1 MAELFFDDERM
12 GIQDSLYNNQLQN
25 ESFSDLRYQDM
36 GGVHS
41 PLSFPT
47 YTGGLNYNIHQD
59 PDEDW
64 RANNAINYSPTYPQ
78 PFTPPN
84 MREISGEIGEYGRRP
99 GWGNEEMFY
108 EAPKKG
114 FQFPSI
120 LTALANKL
128 KREPN
133 PVLDAELAALDRNKG
148 YLDTGEFVQKWGD
161 KESIY
166 DFIKTPQGT
175 ETIRVLADKNAP
187 GKSGWGSETYEEQ
200 LDKKEAW
207 VAKRLLAGKRVGADI
222 LKWYQNRTGTSDRF
236 DDGRLIKP
244 DQPITVGDN
253 VNQGGAN
260 TYTGP
265 KTYDF
270 MPQHAQPPRPDL
282 PGGFLNPGPD
292 SYGPHKR
299 AEGGRIGYANG
310 EFVDEDVNIQG
321 PGYDVNE
328 NIEMAS
334 AQDPMDALNDMAMQI
349 FGKQLH
355 ELTPEEKQ
363 ILFDMANDQAA
374 GQGEGIASLV

>member
-1 MAELFFDDERM
+1 PFNPNER
-12 GIQDSLYNNQLQN
+12 ISDT
-25 ESFSDLRYQDM
+25 SFSDLKYQDQ
-36 GGVHS
+36 GGVHP
-41 PLSFPT
+41 PLGFPRN
-47 YTGGLNYNIHQD
+47 TGNLNYNIHQD
-59 PDEDW
+59 PPRNW
-64 RANNAINYSPTYPQ
+64 RDDIDINKFSQYPGSVYQ
-78 PFTPPN
+78 DRIMNENLMN
-84 MREISGEIGEYGRRP
+84 MDR
-99 GWGNEEMFY
+99 GNITNQ
-108 EAPKKG
+108 G

-321 PGYDVNE
+321 PGFDVNE